1 MANIFSQNWQRRIEN
16 AVRAVE
22 DAPPLP
28 AAETWFVEITSTTQ
42 TDGRYPGNGRRYSA
56 TAKTWAD
63 EEDCWVVDANG
74 AALVTGRQYL
84 ARLWQ
89 SGIGSPAKPVLIT
102 DRDSG
107 DAQSVTT
114 ATISTGQNDYA
125 VPTDV
130 LAVNPSSSFA
140 FTGFEAPDSGSR
152 VIEIINTG
160 SNTIS
165 FTSESASSTAANRI
179 YNPNGYTLPARTS
192 GYLIYDTVNARW
204 NLAFSGV
211 SGSGGAGDLADFQF
225 IAKASDESVTSS
237 TTLQDDN
244 ELTFAIGANETWFV
258 QCWLLIDADLAGDLT
273 CALTAPA
280 GATGWWGGHRFASGA
295 SDAVNEAANWSI
307 QTNLT
312 TASSRDI
319 GGAGAGTVVA
329 TPCQGYVVNSS
340 TAGSVTLS
348 WAQRASSATATTL
361 KAGSCMIAY
370 KIGTG
375 STSGIVNGA
384 SGQFWRMNEAGSS
397 QVWRGAANDFL
408 VDTTITAAENGESWR
423 HTSATPHAVTLPA
436 VADCGNQWYAYFYND
451 NSGTVTVSVPSGSFL
466 HGTASF
472 TLEQDECALVHTT
485 GGGGFGVYRSW
496 ALTVPATRFGLLNA
510 LTDAT
515 PAAADRFPFYDD
527 SAAANR
533 DCSGTGLAEMVET
546 ILGLREVLTAAR
558 TYYVRTDGSD
568 SNTGLADTAGGAFL
582 TIQKAV
588 DTVAALDISIYD
600 VTIQVRSGTFTGAI
614 AIDGPW
620 IGSGDVALVGDT
632 TTPGNVIISV
642 AGNCITVEAYAHVS
656 VRGFKLTSSAGD
668 QGLIYCKD
676 NATVNIDGKMEFG
689 AANTFH
695 LYCFTG
701 GNINITADY
710 TINGNAVGGF
720 AADRG
725 ASINFSGT
733 ITATMSGT
741 PAFSGAAHMRVAGTS
756 VIEGLAGVTF
766 SGAATGTRYDAQTN
780 GVINTAG
787 GGANYIPGNAAGST
801 ATGGQYV

>member
-1 MANIFSQNWQRRIEN
+1 MIFDRNFQRRIDS
-16 AVRAVE
+16 AVRRVE
-22 DAPPLP
+22 AAPPPP
-28 AAETWFVEITSTTQ
+28 APQERPPEMVFVEITSTTQ
-42 TDGRYPGNGRRYSA
+42 TSDRYPGNYRVYDADG
-56 TAKTWAD
+56 KTWSD
-63 EEDCWVVDANG
+63 GSDCWVVDANSVG
-74 AALVTGRQYL
+74 LVTGRQY
-84 ARLWQ
+84 AGHIWE
-89 SGIGSPAKPVLIT
+89 SEIGSPSKAVVIV
-102 DRDSG
+102 DRDSN
-107 DAQSVTT
+107 DAQSVTAVT
-114 ATISTGQNDYA
+114 VGTGQNDYA

-179 YNPNGYTLPARTS
+179 YNPSGFALTARQS

-204 NLAFSGV
+204 NVAFPASV
-211 SGSGGAGDLADFQF
+211 SG
-225 IAKASDESVTSS
+225 I
-237 TTLQDDN
+237 
-244 ELTFAIGANETWFV
+244 
-258 QCWLLIDADLAGDLT
+258 
-273 CALTAPA
+273 
-280 GATGWWGGHRFASGA
+280 
-295 SDAVNEAANWSI
+295 
-307 QTNLT
+307 TN
-312 TASSRDI
+312 
-319 GGAGAGTVVA
+319 
-329 TPCQGYVVNSS
+329 
-340 TAGSVTLS
+340 GSV
-348 WAQRASSATATTL
+348 
-361 KAGSCMIAY
+361 
-370 KIGTG
+370 
-375 STSGIVNGA
+375 
-384 SGQFWRMNEAGSS
+384 SGQFWRMNEAGNA
-397 QVWRGAANDFL
+397 QVWRGNANDFL
-408 VDTTITAAENGESWR
+408 VDTTITAAQNGESWR

-568 SNTGLADTAGGAFL
+568 SNTGLADSAGGAFL